1 MYKRQTWGSA
11 LNGYQHT
18 NFDDINSP
26 SSLTDVV
33 IVSGGTVDPAAA
45 GVVSVTISGNA
56 EGTVVLNGDAV
67 GSVTLSGDLTGY
79 TALPTLTWTG
89 MSVEPTVSF
98 NFSNTVANTSRGN
111 VVEQSMRDIDQDG
124 TLDLP
129 GTLLNDGQVLTYI
142 QSYDNAD
149 DSISYYYS
157 LDGSAPQF
165 ITKLTAADHSPNG
178 NGFFSIS
185 TGNKWGQPNN
195 QDAVWIQYKKWGT
208 GTNEAGDLY
217 PAKLGINSI
226 TVATSDDDRDGVI
239 NRNDALPNNPLES
252 VDSDSDGVGDNSDAH
267 PGYNDSV
274 ISAGITQAVWD
285 ASQTALTTAQTAQAT
300 AEADLTTAQAALA
313 NSLTL
318 SEVQD
323 LRAGSTMIAVSGG
336 SATVSLQMEE
346 SSDLSSWSNLGAAVP
361 FTVTLDPSDVTKF
374 YRVKLAD

>member
-1 MYKRQTWGSA
+1 M
-11 LNGYQHT
+11 
-18 NFDDINSP
+18 
-26 SSLTDVV
+26 
-33 IVSGGTVDPAAA
+33 
-45 GVVSVTISGNA
+45 
-56 EGTVVLNGDAV
+56 
-67 GSVTLSGDLTGY
+67 
-79 TALPTLTWTG
+79 
-89 MSVEPTVSF
+89 
-98 NFSNTVANTSRGN
+98 
-111 VVEQSMRDIDQDG
+111 
-124 TLDLP
+124 
-129 GTLLNDGQVLTYI
+129 
-142 QSYDNAD
+142 
-149 DSISYYYS
+149 
-157 LDGSAPQF
+157 
-165 ITKLTAADHSPNG
+165 TAADHSPG
-178 NGFFSIS
+178 GHGFFDIS

-195 QDAVWIQYKKWGT
+195 QDAVFIQYKGWGT
-208 GTNEAGDLY
+208 GTNADGDLLT
-217 PAKLGINSI
+217 AKLGINSI

-285 ASQTALTTAQTAQAT
+285 ASQTAQAT